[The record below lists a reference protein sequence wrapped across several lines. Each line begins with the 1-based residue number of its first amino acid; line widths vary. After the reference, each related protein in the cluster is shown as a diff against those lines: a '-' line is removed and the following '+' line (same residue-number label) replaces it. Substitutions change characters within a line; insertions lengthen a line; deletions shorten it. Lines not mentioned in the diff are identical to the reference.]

1 MRIGKVDRILVLG
14 ILAGVLF
21 AVRAEAV
28 PIISISPVSQSV
40 NVGDPV
46 SVDILV
52 SGLGAAEAVG
62 GFSLILSFNSAILSG
77 VGFSIDPDVDA
88 GHPDGRLGVEDS
100 SLSGGFAGGTLDLF
114 VFAQDFAPAGAG
126 PEEFANL
133 KPLQGAG
140 FRLATVNFSA
150 IGAGLSPLTLSVAA
164 PGGTFLSDADGANLA
179 ATGEN
184 GSVCVAP
191 AAGVPANCDVAAV
204 PEPGTIALFGTGIA
218 ALFLRRRRQVRS
230 RA

>member
-1 MRIGKVDRILVLG
+1 MSIGKIKRILALG

-28 PIISISPVSQSV
+28 PIVSISPVSQTV

-52 SGLGAAEAVG
+52 AGLGALEAVG
-62 GFSLILSFNSAILSG
+62 GFSLTLSFNPAILSG
-77 VGFSIDPDVDA
+77 VAATNDPDAKMGIGTDLGLGFS
-88 GHPDGRLGVEDS
+88 
-100 SLSGGFAGGTLDLF
+100 GGTLDLF
-114 VFAQDFAPAGAG
+114 YLAQDFAPAGTG

-133 KPLQGAG
+133 KPLQLAG
-140 FRLATVNFSA
+140 FRLATVSFSA

-164 PGGTFLSDADGANLA
+164 PGGTFLSDALGNNLT

-204 PEPGTIALFGTGIA
+204 PEPGTIALFGTGVA
-218 ALFLRRRRQVRS
+218 ALLVRRRRQVRS

>member
-1 MRIGKVDRILVLG
+1 MSIGKTKRILVLG

-28 PIISISPVSQSV
+28 PIVSITPVSQTV

-52 SGLGAAEAVG
+52 SGLGALEAVG

-77 VGFSIDPDVDA
+77 VGFAIDPDSKM
-88 GHPDGRLGVEDS
+88 GVEDS

-114 VFAQDFAPAGAG
+114 VFAEDFAPAGPG
-126 PEEFANL
+126 PEEFTNL
-133 KPLQGAG
+133 KALQGAG
-140 FRLATVNFSA
+140 FRLATINFSA

-164 PGGTFLSDADGANLA
+164 PGGTFLSDALGNNLT

-204 PEPGTIALFGTGIA
+204 PEPGTIALFGTGVA
-218 ALFLRRRRQVRS
+218 ALLVRRRRQVRS